1 MKNDIETR
9 IFDKLMRNI
18 NEGKYKKNDK
28 LPSENEIA
36 DINHVPR
43 IVARKVYEQ
52 LEELGYIYTQ
62 RGKGRYL
69 KDRYYEIELVL
80 FGKESFSAKMKAK
93 GYELTTKNMIF
104 EKISYDE
111 SIFNKLGVTKDEE
124 VFKIAR
130 LRIVDKRPIAMHT
143 SYIAKSVFNDIDKCG
158 KDIVSMFEYY
168 EQHGYNSFTSS
179 ISVLS
184 VSIASIEERK
194 YLECS
199 KLIPLIILE
208 TDCIDK
214 YTKVVLEYTKISYR
228 GDRFKYNLLNFST

>member
-1 MKNDIETR
+1 MKNDIETD
-9 IFDKLMRNI
+9 IFDELMQDI
-18 NEGKYKKNDK
+18 SEGKYKVNDK

-52 LEELGYIYTQ
+52 LEELGYIYTK

-69 KDRYYEIELVL
+69 KPRYYEIELVL
-80 FGKESFSAKMKAK
+80 FGKESFSEKMKAK
-93 GYELTTKNMIF
+93 GYELITKNIIF
-104 EKISYDE
+104 EQINYDE
-111 SIFNKLGVTKDEE
+111 KIYNRLGVTVDAD

-130 LRIVDKRPIAMHT
+130 LRIVEGEPVAIHT
-143 SYIAKSVFNDIDKCG
+143 SFVAKSVFNDIDKCG
-158 KDIVSMFEYY
+158 KHIVSMFEYY
-168 EQHGYNSFTSS
+168 GQHGYNSFKSS

-194 YLECS
+194 HLECS

-208 TDCIDK
+208 TDCIDE
-214 YTKVVLEYTKISYR
+214 YSKVVLEYSKISYR
-228 GDRFKYNLLNFST
+228 GDRFKYNLI